1 MKYVEINEIK
11 KLRIRDITTDITIE
25 FWIIYISIL
34 K

>member
-1 MKYVEINEIK
+1 MKFVEINEII
-11 KLRIRDITTDITIE
+11 KLRIKDVTTEIIIE